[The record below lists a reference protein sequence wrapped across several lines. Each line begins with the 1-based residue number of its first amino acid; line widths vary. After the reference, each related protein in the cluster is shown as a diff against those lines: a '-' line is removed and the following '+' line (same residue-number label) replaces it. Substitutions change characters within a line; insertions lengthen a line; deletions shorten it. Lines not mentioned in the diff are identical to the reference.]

1 MGMEVAVI
9 SELRNERVVHLTID
23 SPPVN
28 VLDAANLKELVDLLG
43 ALTGDET
50 VAAVVLSGE
59 GKCFSAGASVAE
71 HKPEQAKGM
80 LSALSEACLALP
92 AFPAPVIAAV
102 HGACLGGAMEL
113 ISFCDFVVAAP
124 DAVFGQPEIKLA
136 FFPPVAVHRLP
147 RLTGYQNAAF
157 SIMSGDN
164 LPAER
169 ALQMGLVQ
177 RILPKDDWNELD
189 VQFNGLSTPVLR
201 LTKSAMARGVSKDNS
216 EPLASS
222 NRLFM
227 SELYRLKDV
236 EEGIRSF
243 EERRAPVWEH
253 R

>member
-1 MGMEVAVI
+1 MI
-9 SELRNERVVHLTID
+9 SERRNERVVHLTID
-23 SPPVN
+23 APPVN
-28 VLDAANLKELVDLLG
+28 VLDGANLGELVDRLG
-43 ALTGDET
+43 ALKGDES

-71 HKPEQAKGM
+71 HKPDQAEGM
-80 LSALSEACLALP
+80 LSALSEACLAVP
-92 AFPAPVIAAV
+92 SFPAPVIAAV

-113 ISFCDFVVAAP
+113 ISYCDFVVAAP
-124 DAVFGQPEIKLA
+124 EAVFGQPEIKLA

-147 RLTGYQNAAF
+147 QLTGYQNAAY

-169 ALQMGLVQ
+169 ALAMGLVQ
-177 RILPKDDWNELD
+177 KILPKDDWGELD
-189 VQFNGLSTPVLR
+189 DLFNGLSAPVLR
-201 LTKSAMARGVSKDNS
+201 LTKSVMARGVREDNS
-216 EPLASS
+216 EPLENS

-236 EEGIRSF
+236 EEGISSF